1 MASIKHQLKQP
12 LLLSG
17 FMKVDPDQSASLQT
31 ALIEMGRV
39 WNHENSK
46 TIRNTESKYIIWNN
60 SDELFSNVKGRMYY
74 SDKTPTEYSRGDY
87 CQELNFF
94 DYFEYTHEYRGHN
107 MKKYGV

>member
-1 MASIKHQLKQP
+1 MTAIKHQLKQELP
-12 LLLSG
+12 VYG
-17 FMKVDPDQSASLQT
+17 FMKVYPDQSASLQT

-46 TIRNTESKYIIWNN
+46 TIRNTEAKYIIWNN
-60 SDELFSNVKGRMYY
+60 HDVIFSNVKGRMYY
-74 SDKTPTEYSRGDY
+74 SDKTPTEYSGTFSN
-87 CQELNFF
+87 ELNFF